1 MLNAVGRYFGFARA
15 GTTLTRE
22 VVAGV
27 TTFVTMSYIIVVN
40 PAILRAAGIPVEAST
55 VATIVTAIAGTLLMG
70 VYANRPFA
78 VAPYMGEN
86 AFIAYTVV
94 VALGYRWQAALA
106 AVFLGGVLFFLLTVF
121 QLRQW

>member
-1 MLNAVGRYFGFARA
+1 MLTAISRYFGFARA

-22 VVAGV
+22 VVAGI

-40 PAILRAAGIPVEAST
+40 PAILKTANIPVEASMI
-55 VATIVTAIAGTLLMG
+55 ATIVTAIVGTLLMG
-70 VYANRPFA
+70 IYANRPFA

-94 VALGYRWQAALA
+94 LGLATRGRRRWQRCSWVAYC
-106 AVFLGGVLFFLLTVF
+106 F
-121 QLRQW
+121 